1 MLKVGLLL
9 VTTLILAAAAAAVL
23 SRRADRP
30 SPSPMAPVGTSSSCE
45 ARRFEGTRLTVCRF
59 DADRGQLALV
69 QADAAGRPYR
79 TFDAV
84 EQALGVGAA
93 RVRFAMNA
101 GMFDAGGYPIGLFVQ
116 DGLERRGLNRREGP
130 GNFHLLPNGVFAED
144 EAGQVHVVAAERF
157 AAEVPDPRWATQSGP
172 MLVIDGALHPRF
184 DQDGVSRLIRNG
196 VGVSDPKTAW
206 FVISEEGISFGR
218 FARFFR
224 DELGCADA
232 LFLDGTVSSLWD
244 VPARRRDSHAEL
256 GPMLVVSGR

>member
-1 MLKVGLLL
+1 MRKVGLLL
-9 VTTLILAAAAAAVL
+9 VTTLILAAAFAAVL
-23 SRRADRP
+23 GRRADRP
-30 SPSPMAPVGTSSSCE
+30 AQSPVASVATSSSCKV
-45 ARRFEGTRLTVCRF
+45 RRFEGTRLTVCRF
-59 DADRGQLALV
+59 DADRDQLALV

-79 TFDAV
+79 AFDAV
-84 EQALGVGAA
+84 ETALGGAA

-101 GMFDAGGYPIGLFVQ
+101 GMFDEGGDPIGLFVQ
-116 DGLERRGLNRREGP
+116 EGLERRGLNRREGP
-130 GNFHLLPNGVFAED
+130 GNFHLLPNGVFAQD
-144 EAGQVHVVAAERF
+144 EAGRVHVVAAERF

-244 VPARRRDSHAEL
+244 PIARRRDNHSEL
-256 GPMLVVSGR
+256 GPIVVVSRR